1 MKVLSPWCL
10 VLQEPGLLNS
20 EGSLTLQGM
29 MSSLHK
35 LRYGLVISWVLFSPC
50 LSSLFF
56 YSPFLLRVIVGY
68 ILSEVI
74 FNTLCFSGCVFDLG
88 RQRESPCE
96 RPGLWSP
103 GGGVSPWSRAINRHV
118 REQPWEQRGCRV
130 LWPRH
135 AEDGDSVLH
144 TASCLAGQLQGEAGR
159 ISATAKLRLL
169 VDDILKLVTW
179 MAGMKVP

>member
-1 MKVLSPWCL
+1 M
-10 VLQEPGLLNS
+10 NS

-50 LSSLFF
+50 LSSLLF

-74 FNTLCFSGCVFDLG
+74 FNTSCFSGCVFDLG

-103 GGGVSPWSRAINRHV
+103 GGGVSP
-118 REQPWEQRGCRV
+118 
-130 LWPRH
+130 
-135 AEDGDSVLH
+135 
-144 TASCLAGQLQGEAGR
+144 
-159 ISATAKLRLL
+159 
-169 VDDILKLVTW
+169 
-179 MAGMKVP
+179 

>member
-1 MKVLSPWCL
+1 
-10 VLQEPGLLNS
+10 
-20 EGSLTLQGM
+20 

-74 FNTLCFSGCVFDLG
+74 FNTSCFSGCVFDLG

-103 GGGVSPWSRAINRHV
+103 GGGVSP
-118 REQPWEQRGCRV
+118 
-130 LWPRH
+130 
-135 AEDGDSVLH
+135 
-144 TASCLAGQLQGEAGR
+144 
-159 ISATAKLRLL
+159 
-169 VDDILKLVTW
+169 
-179 MAGMKVP
+179 